1 MKQNNN
7 PFRFAAISIWAV
19 ALILVCGFIANGAW
33 VTPTANPP
41 AENISAPLN
50 VGTSNQTKQG
60 SLTISNAL
68 TVASSSLFQGIATF
82 TPTANNENQ
91 FKITNSTG
99 TELFKIDSS
108 NNTATLKDL
117 SIGANT
123 MNFGLTSDF
132 KLGIGQVPTTNN
144 LEVNGTASSTGNI
157 TSSTGFCIGA
167 SCITEWPS
175 GGEGGGES
183 IPQTGIVLS
192 QSENNVLLTAGGFAL
207 KTASGA
213 PYVIMV
219 DNAFLGPTPFYL
231 FEKQ

>member
-41 AENISAPLN
+41 AENLSAPLN

-60 SLTISNAL
+60 SLTISDAL
-68 TVASSSLFQGIATF
+68 TVASSSLFQGTATF
-82 TPTANNENQ
+82 TPTANSENQ
-91 FKITNSTG
+91 FKITNAAE
-99 TELFKIDSS
+99 TELFKIDST
-108 NNTATLKDL
+108 NNTASLKDL
-117 SIGANT
+117 SISANT
-123 MNFGLTSDF
+123 MNFGTTTDF

-175 GGEGGGES
+175 GEGGGGES
-183 IPQTGIVLS
+183 IPQSGIVLS
-192 QSENNVLLTAGGFAL
+192 QTDTNASLEAGGFAL
-207 KTASGA
+207 KRASGM
-213 PYVIMV
+213 PFVIMV